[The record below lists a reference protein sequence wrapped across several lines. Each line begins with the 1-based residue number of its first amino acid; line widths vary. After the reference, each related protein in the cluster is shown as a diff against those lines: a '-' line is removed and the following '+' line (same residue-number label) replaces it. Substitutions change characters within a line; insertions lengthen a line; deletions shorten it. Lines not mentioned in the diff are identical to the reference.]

1 MNRIEYQNVFISYQ
15 RIFSKS
21 TKTQKEK
28 PLSYT
33 SEIMDKKC

>member
-1 MNRIEYQNVFISYQ
+1 MNRIEYQNVF
-15 RIFSKS
+15 FFTKEFLV
-21 TKTQKEK
+21 KTQKN